1 MENRVDLMEAPDRT
15 KRRPGMTQKK
25 ITVKH
30 YLNKRAKAKSLNK
43 EKHYPL
49 YIQII
54 VNGKKAQ
61 IKSKINE
68 HLKIYRSDIERITKN
83 NKDLYELFMQGYL
96 SDRFFEDLKR
106 VKLFPLYH
114 LFMDEVAVITRI
126 IEHNQPFTN
135 KDFTLNNFSEDYT
148 KFTEE
153 ISQKLDTKI
162 KEWYKQELKN
172 IFLKTIDQDENRDV
186 FKITNYL
193 IHYLNWDIAFSNLYE
208 STYEIIPGEFKTIE
222 NFLSNEL
229 RIAIKA
235 FLAFHSKVNILKRF
249 FEKRE
254 LGKISTLSYLDWE
267 TDIRNFVLKEF
278 EIIFGEQKAL
288 QYVLALDSILTSD
301 LRISPKD
308 Q

>member
-1 MENRVDLMEAPDRT
+1 MA
-15 KRRPGMTQKK
+15 QKK

-68 HLKIYRSDIERITKN
+68 HLKIYRSDIERITKS

-96 SDRFFEDLKR
+96 SDRFFEDVLR
-106 VKLFPLYH
+106 IKLFPLYH
-114 LFMDEVAVITRI
+114 LLQDEVAVITSI
-126 IEHNQPFTN
+126 IEYNRPFTN
-135 KDFTLNNFSEDYT
+135 REFTLNNFSEDYT
-148 KFTEE
+148 KYTEE
-153 ISQKLDTKI
+153 ISHKLDTKI
-162 KEWYKQELKN
+162 KSWYHKELKDV
-172 IFLKTIDQDENRDV
+172 FLKTIDQDENREV

-193 IHYLNWDIAFSNLYE
+193 IHYVNWENSFSNFYE
-208 STYEIIPGEFKTIE
+208 STFEIIPTEFKTIE

-229 RIAIKA
+229 RVAIKA
-235 FLAFHSKVNILKRF
+235 YLAFHSKVNILKRF

-267 TDIRNFVLKEF
+267 TNIRKFVENEF
-278 EIIFGEQKAL
+278 QLLFGEQRAL
-288 QYVLALDSILTSD
+288 QYVISLDSILTSD
-301 LRISPKD
+301 LNIPEKKL
-308 Q
+308 QLVENL

>member
-1 MENRVDLMEAPDRT
+1 MA
-15 KRRPGMTQKK
+15 QKK

-83 NKDLYELFMQGYL
+83 NKDLYDLLMQGYL
-96 SDRFFEDLKR
+96 SDRLFEDILR

-114 LFMDEVAVITRI
+114 LLQDEVAVITRI
-126 IEHNQPFTN
+126 IEYNRPFTN

-148 KFTEE
+148 KYTEE
-153 ISQKLDTKI
+153 ISQKLDSKI
-162 KEWYKQELKN
+162 KAWYLKELKDV
-172 IFLKTIDQDENRDV
+172 FLKTIDQDENRDV

-193 IHYLNWDIAFSNLYE
+193 IHYINWENAFSNFYE
-208 STYEIIPGEFKTIE
+208 STYEIIPTEFKTIE
-222 NFLSNEL
+222 NFLTNEL
-229 RIAIKA
+229 RVAIKA
-235 FLAFHSKVNILKRF
+235 YLAFHSKVNILKRF

-267 TDIRNFVLKEF
+267 TSIRKFVENEF
-278 EIIFGEQKAL
+278 QVLFGEQKSL
-288 QYVLALDSILTSD
+288 QYVISLDSILTSD
-301 LRISPKD
+301 LNIPFREN

>member
-1 MENRVDLMEAPDRT
+1 MA
-15 KRRPGMTQKK
+15 QKK

-96 SDRFFEDLKR
+96 SDRFFEDVLR
-106 VKLFPLYH
+106 IKLFPLYH
-114 LFMDEVAVITRI
+114 LLQDEVAVITSI
-126 IEHNQPFTN
+126 IEYNRPFTN
-135 KDFTLNNFSEDYT
+135 KEFTLNNFSEDYS
-148 KFTEE
+148 KYTEE
-153 ISQKLDTKI
+153 ITHKLDSKI
-162 KEWYKQELKN
+162 KAWYHKELKDV
-172 IFLKTIDQDENRDV
+172 FLKTIDQDENREV

-193 IHYLNWDIAFSNLYE
+193 IHYVNWENSFSNFYE
-208 STYEIIPGEFKTIE
+208 STFEIIPTEFKTIE

-229 RIAIKA
+229 RVAIKA
-235 FLAFHSKVNILKRF
+235 YLAFHSKVNILKRF

-267 TDIRNFVLKEF
+267 TSIRKFVENEF
-278 EIIFGEQKAL
+278 QLLFGEQKAL
-288 QYVLALDSILTSD
+288 QYVIALDSILTSD
-301 LRISPKD
+301 LNIPVREKELV
-308 Q
+308 

>member
-1 MENRVDLMEAPDRT
+1 MA
-15 KRRPGMTQKK
+15 QKK

-43 EKHYPL
+43 EKHFPL

-83 NKDLYELFMQGYL
+83 NKDLYELLMQGYF
-96 SDRFFEDLKR
+96 SDKLFEDILR
-106 VKLFPLYH
+106 VKLFPLHH
-114 LFMDEVAVITRI
+114 LLMDEVAVITRI
-126 IEHNQPFTN
+126 IEYNQPFTN
-135 KDFTLNNFSEDYT
+135 KEFTLNNFSEDYT
-148 KFTEE
+148 KYTEE
-153 ISQKLDTKI
+153 ISQKLDSKI
-162 KEWYKQELKN
+162 KAWYLKELKDV
-172 IFLKTIDQDENRDV
+172 FLKTIDQDENRDV

-193 IHYLNWDIAFSNLYE
+193 IHYINWDNAFSNFYE
-208 STYEIIPGEFKTIE
+208 STYEIIPTEFKTIE

-229 RIAIKA
+229 RVAIKA
-235 FLAFHSKVNILKRF
+235 YLAFHSKVNILKRF

-267 TDIRNFVLKEF
+267 TNIRKFVENEF
-278 EIIFGEQKAL
+278 EILFGEQKAL
-288 QYVLALDSILTSD
+288 QYVLSLDSILTSD
-301 LRISPKD
+301 LNIPVLKEEV
-308 Q
+308 

>member
-1 MENRVDLMEAPDRT
+1 MA
-15 KRRPGMTQKK
+15 QKK

-83 NKDLYELFMQGYL
+83 NKDFYELLMQGYL
-96 SDRFFEDLKR
+96 SDRFFEDVLR
-106 VKLFPLYH
+106 IKLFPLYH
-114 LFMDEVAVITRI
+114 LLQDEVAVITRI
-126 IEHNQPFTN
+126 IEYNRPFTN
-135 KDFTLNNFSEDYT
+135 KDFSLNNFSEDYS
-148 KFTEE
+148 KYTEE
-153 ISQKLDTKI
+153 ISQKLDSKI
-162 KEWYKQELKN
+162 KSWYLKELKEV
-172 IFLKTIDQDENRDV
+172 FLKTIDQDENRDV

-193 IHYLNWDIAFSNLYE
+193 IHYINWENAFSNFYE
-208 STYEIIPGEFKTIE
+208 STYEIIPTEFKTIE

-229 RIAIKA
+229 RVGIKA
-235 FLAFHSKVNILKRF
+235 YLAFHSKVNILKRF

-267 TDIRNFVLKEF
+267 TNIRKFIEKEF
-278 EIIFGEQKAL
+278 EILFGEQKAL
-288 QYVLALDSILTSD
+288 QYVISLDTILTSD
-301 LRISPKD
+301 LNIPFRD
-308 Q
+308 NQ